1 MNLNPAAPADMASED
16 MEKNV
21 HNHFKGSPHDS
32 DDGDH
37 HNVVVGET
45 RDLHRNLK
53 GRHMQMIAMCVL
65 PLLQRSKCCAQ
76 D

>member
-1 MNLNPAAPADMASED
+1 MADD
-16 MEKNV
+16 MEKNH
-21 HNHFKGSPHDS
+21 HNHFHGSPHDS
-32 DDGDH
+32 DDGA

-53 GRHMQMIAMCVL
+53 GRHMQMIAMCVP
-65 PLLQRSKCCAQ
+65 PLLELCDKCCAQ